1 MRLLRTAD
9 GGFINTQRIVR
20 LADERQQAD
29 TWIAVLADGEEVA
42 LAPYY
47 SAPGRVE
54 RELADIAV
62 VPALGSMVDCNSE
75 VCCCGTDGP

>member
-47 SAPGRVE
+47 SAPGRVK

-62 VPALGSMVDCNSE
+62 MPASVSIDCNSE